1 MNDSIPQVRNI
12 GDLRRLLQQYDG
24 MLSPENRRLI
34 SSLIGELENGGD
46 PQALANLAGQMQQS
60 AFRQRRTIDG
70 MAGPAVAGPGEERR
84 SGGDPRLNNRRQ
96 TSGGRRSRGR

>member
-46 PQALANLAGQMQQS
+46 PQALANLAGADAAKRLS
-60 AFRQRRTIDG
+60 
-70 MAGPAVAGPGEERR
+70 PAPE
-84 SGGDPRLNNRRQ
+84 NRRY
-96 TSGGRRSRGR
+96 GRACRGRARRGTAKRR